1 MMATVRCP
9 CPCPC
14 PYDSTVLLCAQI
26 NLNIELI
33 FSEFV
38 EGLVRTAD
46 LIHREKVSDVAERIE
61 RLLQH
66 LEKQANA

>member
-1 MMATVRCP
+1 MMATVR
-9 CPCPC
+9 CPC